1 VGLSV
6 LTSWLLVR
14 NSSAFQGQESGF
26 VIDWPTISLLVAST
40 FAASLL
46 VTAGPARRA
55 ARILP
60 ALAVRVDN

>member
-1 VGLSV
+1 M
-6 LTSWLLVR
+6 LVR
-14 NSSAFQGQESGF
+14 NSSAFEGLESGF
-26 VIDWPTISLLVAST
+26 VIDWRTIGLLVVST

-55 ARILP
+55 ARIPP